1 MAINRKQVFLMEDEV
16 ASALEEV
23 SLKYG
28 LSVQQIMSGAIFIF
42 TKLFTCNNFD
52 VIISSENGGIDHK
65 ISIDCDIK
73 EFYGEISDE
82 DIDHEA

>member
-1 MAINRKQVFLMEDEV
+1 
-16 ASALEEV
+16 
-23 SLKYG
+23 
-28 LSVQQIMSGAIFIF
+28 MSGAIFIF

-65 ISIDCDIK
+65 ISIDCDIE

-82 DIDHEA
+82 DIDLEV